1 MNSIFSSLL
10 TETRVLCA
18 AAYAAGGRA
27 IFTEQ
32 YPVLEVPILDDEP
45 IYDTDF
51 DIDIV
56 DGPLFD
62 TYPDE

>member
-1 MNSIFSSLL
+1 L
-10 TETRVLCA
+10 LCA

-51 DIDIV
+51 DIDII